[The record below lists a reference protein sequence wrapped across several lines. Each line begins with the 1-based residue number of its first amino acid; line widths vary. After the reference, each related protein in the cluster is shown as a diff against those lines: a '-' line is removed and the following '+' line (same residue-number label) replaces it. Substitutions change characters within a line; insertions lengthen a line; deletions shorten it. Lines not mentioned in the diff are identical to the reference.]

1 LHYAIKQCKIN
12 SEGET
17 GLQLE
22 LRKQVV
28 SLRKKSHVSL
38 ANHLIERFES
48 DVCIK
53 HTTSFKF
60 GNLAPDLVPTFITKR
75 HEINSTFDI
84 VEKKINRIVETYDYS
99 KGLTRL
105 HTKDLGVIIH
115 YIADYFTFPHNET
128 YTGTLKEHCTYEK
141 ELKYALNAYVKRI
154 DIADDSDVSHQ
165 STSDICEYI
174 RECHTKYKCQLQNL
188 QNDCRHIVQ
197 VCANVIRAIFDL
209 IFGRIL
215 VYHLVLD

>member
-1 LHYAIKQCKIN
+1 M
-12 SEGET
+12 
-17 GLQLE
+17 
-22 LRKQVV
+22 
-28 SLRKKSHVSL
+28 RKKSHVSL

-48 DVCIK
+48 DAFIK
-53 HTTSFKF
+53 HTKSFKF
-60 GNLAPDLVPTFITKR
+60 GNLAPDLVPTFFTKR

-84 VEKKINRIVETYDYS
+84 VEKKINRIIETYDYN

-115 YIADYFTFPHNET
+115 FIADYFTFPHNET

-141 ELKYALNAYVKRI
+141 ELKYALKLYVNHI
-154 DIADDSDVSHQ
+154 DMKDNSDDTHQ

-174 RECHTKYKCQLQNL
+174 RNCHTKYKCQLQNL
-188 QNDCRHIVQ
+188 QNDCKHIVE

-209 IFGRIL
+209 LFQRVL
-215 VYHLVLD
+215 VYQLALD